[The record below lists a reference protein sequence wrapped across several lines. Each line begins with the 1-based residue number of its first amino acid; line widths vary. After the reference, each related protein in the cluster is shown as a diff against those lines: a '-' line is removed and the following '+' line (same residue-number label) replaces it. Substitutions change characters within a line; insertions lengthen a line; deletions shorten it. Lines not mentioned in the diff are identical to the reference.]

1 MYLCIALSPE
11 LPILTI
17 NNYMMWGKDKNA
29 TSQLRMFEYLG
40 MYIWLVTYLDMVTQS
55 LTTSTYWRNMLY
67 KQKRLAKNDY
77 LCMTNLQSSVTFAWF
92 ETFNTF
98 VYELHNFTYKLYGFM

>member
-40 MYIWLVTYLDMVTQS
+40 MYIWSVTYLDMVTQS
-55 LTTSTYWRNMLY
+55 LTTSTY
-67 KQKRLAKNDY
+67 
-77 LCMTNLQSSVTFAWF
+77 
-92 ETFNTF
+92 
-98 VYELHNFTYKLYGFM
+98 